1 MFKAIRNLVRQRSR
15 DGHQGQPEVIEEDA
29 NAGQRAF
36 VGIAE
41 GAKGAGGCV
50 DPGGVVDPAP

>member
-41 GAKGAGGCV
+41 GQRGPEAASIRV
-50 DPGGVVDPAP
+50 A